1 MASSPRTEPGGE
13 GPPWLIASMALIF
26 DEPTGTE
33 AHRRISETLRARQ
46 SIALLAEPV
55 SWGELSVIEMVL
67 AVNPEGFIVM
77 ADAEGNTS
85 FGQQIE
91 GFAIALKRGTG
102 ARWADFDGVDAESG
116 EPIDDAALEHP
127 TGGRSVL
134 LGTFK
139 GSEVALFAGATKTAW
154 HHFSTGSGDVAVHE
168 GYMPEITL
176 SRATFPAIMLSRLGP
191 RFSMVF
197 WFEGQSRK
205 LHGYPGFGHGW
216 SVAAAPVLQ
225 VAPGTPAAE
234 VTDFLSREWLAPDLD
249 SIAELAEY
257 GIGKDMI
264 ARLNE
269 ALGGSG
275 SVDKMRAVLQIF
287 DRDPALAD
295 YVEEGT
301 LPETARLVEPKSLGG
316 TIASGMSADAREATG
331 IRKFFN
337 VLSWRPRTQVIWGVV
352 EALVAVALVVL
363 TDWQQPWW
371 PFWAVAIIAAFWGV
385 DALTNLVIGGWR
397 LVKARQSAR

>member
-1 MASSPRTEPGGE
+1 MASSPHPGPGGE
-13 GPPWLIASMALIF
+13 SPQWLIASMALIF
-26 DEPTGTE
+26 DEPTGSD

-55 SWGELSVIEMVL
+55 SWGELCVIEMVL

-77 ADAEGNTS
+77 ADADGNTS

-116 EPIDDAALEHP
+116 EPIDDAALEYP

-134 LGTFK
+134 LGSFK

-154 HHFSTGSGDVAVHE
+154 HHFSTEHGDVAVHE
-168 GYMPEITL
+168 GYMPEIML

-197 WFEGQSRK
+197 WFEGQNRK

-216 SVAAAPVLQ
+216 SVAAAPVLYT
-225 VAPGTPAAE
+225 VPGTDAAE
-234 VTDFLSREWLAPDLD
+234 VADFLSREWLAPDLE
-249 SIAELAEY
+249 SIAELTEY
-257 GIGKDMI
+257 GIGEDMI
-264 ARLNE
+264 AQLNE

-275 SVDKMRAVLQIF
+275 SVDKLRTVLKIF
-287 DRDPALAD
+287 GRDESLAD

-301 LPETARLVEPKSLGG
+301 LPEAAVLVEPKSLGS

-331 IRKFFN
+331 WRKFFN
-337 VLSWRPRTQVIWGVV
+337 VLAWRPRTQVIWGVV
-352 EALVAVALVVL
+352 EALVALALVML
-363 TDWQQPWW
+363 TDWQQPWL
-371 PFWAVAIIAAFWGV
+371 PFWAVALIAAFWGV
-385 DALTNLVIGGWR
+385 DALTNLVVGGWR
-397 LVKARQSAR
+397 LARMRTSGR